1 MRRDVLTEKIQ
12 MKKKF
17 IISYNI
23 VETPEE
29 VTYWKINKD
38 GEEGDEVKEEDLK
51 KGVYLKGRKKRDEKG
66 EKLVFF
72 EELITIL

>member
-1 MRRDVLTEKIQ
+1 

-38 GEEGDEVKEEDLK
+38 GEEGEEVRVEDLK

>member
-1 MRRDVLTEKIQ
+1 M
-12 MKKKF
+12 
-17 IISYNI
+17 
-23 VETPEE
+23 
-29 VTYWKINKD
+29 
-38 GEEGDEVKEEDLK
+38 KEEDLK